1 MGSADMDIAY
11 INQNTLRSNV
21 KFHIYISSVGAKAHN
36 VWRILKKDSEFLPN
50 NRELYSTVKN

>member
-11 INQNTLRSNV
+11 INQNTLCSNV
-21 KFHIYISSVGAKAHN
+21 KFIYISSMGAKAHN
-36 VWRILKKDSEFLPN
+36 VWRILQNDSEFLPN